1 MASRDTTESIE
12 AKPKSAL
19 YTRAPTRPQR
29 PRSEARPA
37 EGRKRAN
44 VPRRAPPTGRARRL
58 PEAHTMAGRGSAERS
73 RAARPRWVM
82 MEISRVARAS
92 TAERSGSSSGACCR
106 RNDKTSDPSRSRA
119 SSTKG
124 VSSACGFFS
133 GGYRLRCRPPARAPL
148 CPASARSAPCT
159 GRLRYTR
166 WRKRR
171 RRSHAYPRRPCTRR
185 PASPA

>member
-1 MASRDTTESIE
+1 MASRDTTESTE

-19 YTRAPTRPQR
+19 DTRAPTRPRR

-92 TAERSGSSSGACCR
+92 TAERSGSSSGACCIR
-106 RNDKTSDPSRSRA
+106 ILGIQRKPRKAPSRKKPLQRSGIRPKIQEGA
-119 SSTKG
+119 ARKERKG
-124 VSSACGFFS
+124 KQTA
-133 GGYRLRCRPPARAPL
+133 LRER
-148 CPASARSAPCT
+148 
-159 GRLRYTR
+159 GV
-166 WRKRR
+166 
-171 RRSHAYPRRPCTRR
+171 RRPRTGAKDAKLAVKRCY
-185 PASPA
+185 A

>member
-1 MASRDTTESIE
+1 MSSGDTTESIE

-19 YTRAPTRPQR
+19 YTRAPTRPRR

-58 PEAHTMAGRGSAERS
+58 PEAHTMAGRGSAESS

-92 TAERSGSSSGACCR
+92 AAERSGSSSGACCR
-106 RNDKTSDPSRSRA
+106 RNDKTSDPSRPRA
-119 SSTKG
+119 STTKG
-124 VSSACGFFS
+124 ISSACGFFGQNSLRIEDILLEFSRNPKIS
-133 GGYRLRCRPPARAPL
+133 GIMFNMFYNI
-148 CPASARSAPCT
+148 
-159 GRLRYTR
+159 
-166 WRKRR
+166 WRNSENFSSK
-171 RRSHAYPRRPCTRR
+171 SDQIQ
-185 PASPA
+185 

>member
-1 MASRDTTESIE
+1 MSSGDTTESIE

-19 YTRAPTRPQR
+19 YTRAPTRPRR

-58 PEAHTMAGRGSAERS
+58 PEAHTMAGRGSAESS

-92 TAERSGSSSGACCR
+92 TQNSW
-106 RNDKTSDPSRSRA
+106 NPKKTTKSTVA
-119 SSTKG
+119 KKTTSTKRQ
-124 VSSACGFFS
+124 S
-133 GGYRLRCRPPARAPL
+133 
-148 CPASARSAPCT
+148 T
-159 GRLRYTR
+159 QN
-166 WRKRR
+166 
-171 RRSHAYPRRPCTRR
+171 TRR
-185 PASPA
+185 GRTKGEKRETNCTEGARRTTLSHRSKRCYTCRQKMLCLKVKRGYACLQNMIEVPSTRPRCE